1 MHVLGKKR
9 ASDFS
14 YVHPF
19 FSNGEQKYLIPNHLQ
34 TYPEFTFERDA
45 FVEISET
52 TRPLGVWICLPLIPN
67 EPNQAQAIQ
76 PAHIRGFL
84 DELKDNNS
92 FEELQVDTIN
102 VILTRFDLGHFLQN
116 NANIKDLTWVYL

>member
-34 TYPEFTFERDA
+34 TYPEFTFERVEYNNVAEGRDA

-52 TRPLGVWICLPLIPN
+52 IAYSKAKTIGSVIAKAQLHQAEGHEVTKFIAGELP
-67 EPNQAQAIQ
+67 
-76 PAHIRGFL
+76 
-84 DELKDNNS
+84 
-92 FEELQVDTIN
+92 
-102 VILTRFDLGHFLQN
+102 
-116 NANIKDLTWVYL
+116 